1 MLCVCGVCVCVML
14 VFMFYIYGIK
24 AFLFVFTCFELS
36 WFLVDAFMKLSCF
49 SFANRQPFICVVFSP
64 IDTHLCYES
73 PVTVRGVCGWFR
85 LVATKSEEKEEEK
98 APPILACHFY

>member
-24 AFLFVFTCFELS
+24 AFLFVFADLFRAV
-36 WFLVDAFMKLSCF
+36 FI
-49 SFANRQPFICVVFSP
+49 RQPFICVVFSP